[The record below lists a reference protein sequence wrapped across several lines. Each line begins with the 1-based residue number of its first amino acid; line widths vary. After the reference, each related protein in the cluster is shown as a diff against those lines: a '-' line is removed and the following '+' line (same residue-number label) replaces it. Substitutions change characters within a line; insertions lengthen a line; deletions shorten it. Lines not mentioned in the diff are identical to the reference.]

1 MECHYF
7 IYCTDILPET
17 VTIYKLLQG
26 LVTMKMDIKML
37 TEKDTLYQ
45 EKKTNHSIRDRETS
59 CRVVFDNQIAG

>member
-26 LVTMKMDIKML
+26 LVTMKMDTKML
-37 TEKDTLYQ
+37 TEKDTLNQ
-45 EKKTNHSIRDRETS
+45 EKKTNHSTRDRETS